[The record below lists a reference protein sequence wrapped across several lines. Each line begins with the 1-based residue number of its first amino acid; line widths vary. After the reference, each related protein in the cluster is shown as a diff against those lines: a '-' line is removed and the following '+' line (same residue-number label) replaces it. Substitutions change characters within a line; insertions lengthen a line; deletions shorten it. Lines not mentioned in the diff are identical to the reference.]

1 MIVYNEGIRER
12 EASKPQT
19 RKETTMYLIGYYDD
33 KEVEPNERPF
43 GPPCRADDLYLR
55 YMLRELNPSE
65 YDILILHYLEQ
76 E

>member
-1 MIVYNEGIRER
+1 MRLVER